1 LEGLSEA
8 KTMASLT
15 QLLNVARDALTA
27 QSYGLNVTGQNIAN
41 ASTPGYVRRVAQLET
56 QNLGTQ
62 SGGGVRAVGLERITN
77 DYIER
82 REFQATG
89 TSSAATTRDQSLA
102 SIEAL
107 FNDGGGTGLGSALND
122 VFASFSALA
131 ANPNDTT
138 TRQNVLAAA
147 GTFVDAA
154 NATGN
159 TLSQMQMDL
168 KQQAQDTIDQV
179 NQRAKEIAKLD
190 MQIAQ
195 ANMQGDDASDL
206 KDQRT
211 AAILNMSSLI
221 NTNTFTDGNGNTVVQ
236 VAGTTIVDGQNARTL
251 SLDLNADGS
260 LKVLADQPGGG
271 GSEITQFLTGGKL
284 AGIKEARDKD
294 LFDVSQQLNSLVFDV
309 ASAINTQHAA
319 GVGADGGSGRNLFDI
334 GTTSTNAAR
343 DVKVSVDVLDH
354 PERIAAASSVSSTP
368 GGSDNAVALSKIF
381 DTQIASGNSKTAAQ
395 AYGDLVGNIGS
406 ARASSQRDVDTQAA
420 ILSQVQSMHQSESGV
435 SLDEEMVNLT
445 KFQNAYQAASK
456 MIGVADQLLQTL
468 LNTVG
473 R

>member
-1 LEGLSEA
+1 
-8 KTMASLT
+8 MAGLT

-27 QSYGLNVTGQNIAN
+27 QSYGLNVTGQNISN
-41 ASTPGYVRRVAQLET
+41 ASTPGYVRRVALLET

-62 SGGGVRAVGLERITN
+62 SGGGVRAVGLDRVTN
-77 DYIER
+77 DFIER
-82 REFQATG
+82 RENQATG
-89 TSSAATTRDQSLA
+89 TSSAATTRDQTLA

-138 TRQNVLAAA
+138 TRANVIAAA
-147 GTFVDAA
+147 SAFADRA

-159 TLSQMQMDL
+159 TLAQTKMDL
-168 KQQAQDTIDQV
+168 KQQGQDTVDQV
-179 NQRAKEIAKLD
+179 NQRAQEIAKLN

-195 ANMQGDDASDL
+195 ATMQGDDASDL

-211 AAILNMSSLI
+211 EKILNMSGMI
-221 NTNTFTDGNGNTVVQ
+221 NTHTFTDGSGNTVVQ
-236 VAGTTIVDGQNARTL
+236 VAGTTIVDGQHARSL
-251 SLDLNADGS
+251 SLDLDSSGS
-260 LKVLADQPGGG
+260 LQLFANQSGGG
-271 GSEITQFLTGGKL
+271 RSEITQFLTGGKL
-284 AGIKEARDKD
+284 GGIKEARDKD
-294 LFDVSQQLNSLVFDV
+294 LFDVSQKLNALVFDV
-309 ASAINTQHAA
+309 ATAVNTQHAA
-319 GVGADGGSGRNLFDI
+319 GVGADGGTGRNLFDI
-334 GTTSTNAAR
+334 GTSSTNAAR
-343 DVKVSVDVLDH
+343 DVRVSVDVFDH
-354 PERIAAASSVSSTP
+354 PERIAAASNVFSTP

-381 DTQIASGNSKTAAQ
+381 DTQIAVGNSKTAAQ
-395 AYGDLVGNIGS
+395 AYGDLIGS
-406 ARASSQRDVDTQAA
+406 IGSTRANSQRDVETQSA
-420 ILSQVQSMHQSESGV
+420 ILTQVQSMHQSQSGV

-456 MIGVADQLLQTL
+456 MIGVADQLMQTL

>member
-1 LEGLSEA
+1 
-8 KTMASLT
+8 MAGLT

-27 QSYGLNVTGQNIAN
+27 QSYGLNVTGQNISN

-62 SGGGVRAVGLERITN
+62 SGGGVHAVGLQRVTN
-77 DYIER
+77 DFIER
-82 REFQATG
+82 RENQATG

-138 TRQNVLAAA
+138 TRANVLAAA
-147 GTFVDAA
+147 GAFADRA

-159 TLSQMQMDL
+159 TLAQTSIDL
-168 KQQAQDTIDQV
+168 KQQAQDGVDQI
-179 NQRAKEIAKLD
+179 NQRAQEIAKLN

-195 ANMQGDDASDL
+195 ATMQGDDASDL

-211 AAILNMSSLI
+211 EKILNMSGLI
-221 NTNTFTDGNGNTVVQ
+221 NTHTFTDGSGNTVVQ
-236 VAGTTIVDGQNARTL
+236 VAGTTIVDGQQARSL
-251 SLDLNADGS
+251 SLDLDSTGS
-260 LKVLADQPGGG
+260 LQLFANQSGGG
-271 GSEITQFLTGGKL
+271 RSEITQFLTGGKL
-284 AGIKEARDKD
+284 GGIKEARDKD
-294 LFDVSQQLNSLVFDV
+294 LFDVSQKLNALVFDV
-309 ASAINTQHAA
+309 ATAVNTQHAA
-319 GVGADGGSGRNLFDI
+319 GVGADGGTGRNLFDL
-334 GTTSTNAAR
+334 GTSSTTAAR
-343 DVKVSVDVLDH
+343 DLRVSVDVFDH
-354 PERIAAASSVSSTP
+354 PDRIAAASNVFSTP

-381 DTQIASGNSKTAAQ
+381 DTQIAVGNSKTAAQ
-395 AYGDLVGNIGS
+395 AYGDLVGSIGS
-406 ARASSQRDVDTQAA
+406 TRANSQRDVETQGA
-420 ILSQVQSMHQSESGV
+420 ILTQVQSMHQSQSGV

-445 KFQNAYQAASK
+445 KYQNAYQAASK
-456 MIGVADQLLQTL
+456 MIGVADQLMQTL

>member
-1 LEGLSEA
+1 MAGLNN
-8 KTMASLT
+8 
-15 QLLNVARDALTA
+15 LLNVARDALTA
-27 QSYGLNVTGQNIAN
+27 QSYGLNVTGQNVAN

-62 SGGGVRAVGLERITN
+62 SGGGVRATGLERVTN

-82 REFQATG
+82 RENQATG
-89 TSSAATTRDQSLA
+89 TASAATTRDQTLA

-122 VFASFSALA
+122 VFSSFNALA
-131 ANPNDTT
+131 TNPNDTT
-138 TRQNVLAAA
+138 TRANVLAAA
-147 GTFVDAA
+147 GAFADRA
-154 NATGN
+154 NQTGN
-159 TLSQMQMDL
+159 TLSQMQIDL
-168 KQQAQDTIDQV
+168 KNQAQDTINQV
-179 NQRAKEIAKLD
+179 NQRAQEISKLD

-195 ANMQGDDASDL
+195 ATMQGDDASDL

-211 AAILNMSSLI
+211 QKILNMSGLI
-221 NTNTFTDGNGNTVVQ
+221 NTHTFTDGNGNTVVQ
-236 VAGTTIVDGQNARTL
+236 VAGATIVDGQNARSL
-251 SLDLNADGS
+251 SLDMNADGS
-260 LKVLADQPGGG
+260 LKLLVDQPGGG

-294 LFDVSQQLNSLVFDV
+294 LFDVSKQLNTLVFDV
-309 ASAINTQHAA
+309 ASALNTQHAA
-319 GVGADGGSGRNLFDI
+319 GTGADGGTGRNLFDI
-334 GTTSTNAAR
+334 GATSSNAAR
-343 DVKVSVDVLDH
+343 DLRVSVDVFDH
-354 PERIAAASSVSSTP
+354 PDRIAAASSVFSLP

-381 DTQIASGNSKTAAQ
+381 DTQIAIGNTKTAAQ
-395 AYGDLVGNIGS
+395 AYGDLIGS
-406 ARASSQRDVDTQAA
+406 IGSTRAGAQRDVETQNAL
-420 ILSQVQSMHQSESGV
+420 LSQVQNMHQSQSGV

-456 MIGVADQLLQTL
+456 MIGVADQLMQTL

>member
-1 LEGLSEA
+1 
-8 KTMASLT
+8 MAGLT

-27 QSYGLNVTGQNIAN
+27 QSYGLNVTGQNISN
-41 ASTPGYVRRVAQLET
+41 ASTPGYVRRVALLET
-56 QNLGTQ
+56 QNLGSQ
-62 SGGGVRAVGLERITN
+62 NGGGVRAVGLDRVTN
-77 DYIER
+77 DFIER
-82 REFQATG
+82 RENQATG
-89 TSSAATTRDQSLA
+89 TSSAATTRDQALA

-138 TRQNVLAAA
+138 TRANVLAAA
-147 GTFVDAA
+147 GAFADRA

-159 TLSQMQMDL
+159 TLAQTQIDL
-168 KQQAQDTIDQV
+168 KQQAQDTVDQV
-179 NQRAKEIAKLD
+179 NQRAQEIAKLD

-195 ANMQGDDASDL
+195 ATMQGDDASDL

-211 AAILNMSSLI
+211 QKILNMSGLI
-221 NTNTFTDGNGNTVVQ
+221 NTHTFTDGSGNTVVQ
-236 VAGTTIVDGQNARTL
+236 VAGTTIVDGQHARTL

-260 LKVLADQPGGG
+260 LKLLANQSGGG
-271 GSEITQFLTGGKL
+271 ASEITQFLTGGKL
-284 AGIKEARDKD
+284 GGIKDARDKD
-294 LFDVSQQLNSLVFDV
+294 LFDVSQKLNALVFDV
-309 ASAINTQHAA
+309 ASAVNAQHAL
-319 GVGADGGSGRNLFDI
+319 GVGADGGTGRNVFDI
-334 GTTSTNAAR
+334 GATSTNAAR
-343 DVKVSVDVLDH
+343 DVRVSVDVFNH
-354 PERIAAASSVSSTP
+354 PERIAAASNVFSTP

-381 DTQIASGNSKTAAQ
+381 DTQIAVGNTKTAAQ
-395 AYGDLVGNIGS
+395 AYGDLVGSIGS
-406 ARASSQRDVDTQAA
+406 TRANSQRDVETQAA
-420 ILSQVQSMHQSESGV
+420 ILSQVQSMHQSQSGV

-456 MIGVADQLLQTL
+456 MIGVADQLMQTL

>member
-1 LEGLSEA
+1 
-8 KTMASLT
+8 MAGLT

-27 QSYGLNVTGQNIAN
+27 QSYGLNVTGQNISN
-41 ASTPGYVRRVAQLET
+41 ASTPGYVRRVALLET
-56 QNLGTQ
+56 QNLGSQ
-62 SGGGVRAVGLERITN
+62 SGGGVRAVGLDRITN
-77 DYIER
+77 DFIER
-82 REFQATG
+82 RENQATG
-89 TSSAATTRDQSLA
+89 TSSAASTRDQTLA

-138 TRQNVLAAA
+138 TRANVLAAA
-147 GTFVDAA
+147 GAFADRV

-159 TLSQMQMDL
+159 TLAQTQIDL
-168 KQQAQDTIDQV
+168 KQQAQDTVDQV
-179 NQRAKEIAKLD
+179 NQRAQEIAKLD

-195 ANMQGDDASDL
+195 ATMQGDDASDL

-211 AAILNMSSLI
+211 QKILNMSGLI
-221 NTNTFTDGNGNTVVQ
+221 NTHTFTDGAGNTVVQ
-236 VAGTTIVDGQNARTL
+236 VAGATIVDGQHAGSL
-251 SLDLNADGS
+251 SLDLHADGS
-260 LKVLADQPGGG
+260 LKLLVNQSGGA

-284 AGIKEARDKD
+284 GGIQEARDKD
-294 LFDVSQQLNSLVFDV
+294 LFDVSKKLNDLVFDV
-309 ASAINTQHAA
+309 ATAVNTQHAQ
-319 GVGADGGSGRNLFDI
+319 GVGADGGTGRNLFDV
-334 GTTSTNAAR
+334 GLTSTNAAR
-343 DVKVSVDVLDH
+343 DVRVSLDVFGQPD
-354 PERIAAASSVSSTP
+354 RIAAASNVFSTP

-381 DTQIASGNSKTAAQ
+381 DTQIAVGNSKTAAQ
-395 AYGDLVGNIGS
+395 AYGDLIGS
-406 ARASSQRDVDTQAA
+406 IGTTRANSQRDVETQSA
-420 ILSQVQSMHQSESGV
+420 ILTQVQSMHQSQSGV

-456 MIGVADQLLQTL
+456 MIGVADQLMQTL